1 MNLSLTFFVIM
12 NCDLDVRGGYVIPL
26 HFHNDPLPNANHE
39 PQGMRANYIALNIS
53 NSFHL

>member
-12 NCDLDVRGGYVIPL
+12 NCDLDVRGGYDIPL